1 MPEPA
6 CTLRL
11 QGRGGPSLLSITK
24 SLEPLYTKQPSLAS
38 LTSETVF
45 WRRQPPG
52 TSHSVSK
59 SNPNLFSFAR
69 NHPTPPHPLSTPA
82 ASESQGCRLPDAAP
96 TYQAPSGPDRACP
109 PPLPGTF
116 SFSFPTPPP
125 PSLGLRAESCG
136 IRGRRL
142 GEGPEKELILLLHQ
156 RPQGVLRPCQC
167 GGS

>member
-45 WRRQPPG
+45 GGGSRQALLTVFPSQIQTFSALPG
-52 TSHSVSK
+52 T
-59 SNPNLFSFAR
+59 
-69 NHPTPPHPLSTPA
+69 TPPHPLSTPA

-116 SFSFPTPPP
+116 SFSFPNPPP